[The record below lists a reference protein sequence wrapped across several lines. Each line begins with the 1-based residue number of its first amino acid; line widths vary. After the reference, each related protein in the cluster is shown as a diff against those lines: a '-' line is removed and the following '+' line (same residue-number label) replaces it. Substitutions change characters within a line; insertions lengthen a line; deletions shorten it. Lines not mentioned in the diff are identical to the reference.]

1 MQVQGQTTG
10 AAANYTQ
17 ESLVNIF
24 SERARS
30 VAAHVSLVASVEEA
44 ATIILSAGGPT
55 TTGRYTIS
63 HAALSS
69 FPALRD
75 AFNNRGI
82 ELRVAE
88 EVEAVASSPSAVA
101 ASLAGDTGIILAYAG
116 VAETGSFLSADESLP
131 ARFTG
136 MLSDTAYAL
145 LPASKIVPTLDE
157 MGSILAQLTA
167 EGKRYLSLVTGPS
180 RTADIERVLTIG
192 VQGPKLLHVIVVR
205 DE

>member
-1 MQVQGQTTG
+1 MQVSDQ
-10 AAANYTQ
+10 AAVVAPGHTQ
-17 ESLVNIF
+17 QSLVDNF

-30 VAAHVSLVASVEEA
+30 VAAQVSLVGSVAEA
-44 ATIILSAGGPT
+44 AEIILSSEGPT
-55 TTGRYTIS
+55 TTSRYTIS

-75 AFNNRGI
+75 AFNDRGI

-88 EVEAVASSPSAVA
+88 ELEAGASSPSDVA

-116 VAETGSFLSADESLP
+116 VAETGSFLSVDESLP

-192 VQGPKLLHVIVVR
+192 VQGPKMLHVIIIR
-205 DE
+205 D